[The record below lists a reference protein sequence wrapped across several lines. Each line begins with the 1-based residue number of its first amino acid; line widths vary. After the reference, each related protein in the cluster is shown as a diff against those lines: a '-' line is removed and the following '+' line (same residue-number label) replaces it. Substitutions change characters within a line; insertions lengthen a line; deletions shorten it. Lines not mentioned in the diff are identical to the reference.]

1 MSSGCGDVLSLADLQ
16 TAKKHQ
22 IFEAEVITGKSGGV
36 AGGAD
41 IDYATNMVTGQT
53 QKTLPAVLRDAGFRV
68 STFTF
73 ESGGTLGADDAN
85 VLVLWPTP
93 SGDGQYYLWK
103 GELPKVIAAGSS
115 PLTSGGV
122 GPGAWVPSTYIDNFE
137 VWGAILAA
145 YGISLVGTFED
156 GFSITGVMQAGLQK
170 VENKIWIRTNSDS
183 VSVPAG
189 TVPSP
194 SSGWAQ
200 FNFERNKIIRTDC
213 HPFLLSESNT
223 ARDNDAVLEK
233 LARYIET
240 LSGPVDVFFPPGQ
253 FLVGS
258 QVLSGYTGAGGS
270 YIPNQKCTVRNFTHP
285 IRFVFCGSFFKFAD
299 GLRVGGFDPVSGNPM
314 GSIQTNMDYRAN
326 RGILFGFTNCPT
338 VSVTGRVHVD
348 FNGANAVLG
357 SQFGDSGYQ
366 CPEYGFWFIDH
377 KTLIFDAHYTAEDG
391 AMDALYLAGL
401 NGDDCYSRV
410 TNFSFNK
417 MGRSAFVI
425 GGGEN
430 IYVSGKAFNSGLGS
444 IQSSPGHNFAIESE
458 VRRVANVTLDGIM
471 SNEALFAAFSI
482 YNPSIDLVKDIRVV
496 NSELS
501 NATGIVCK
509 SNTPNVK
516 YINCTFRGVVGQHRN
531 EFFNHAID
539 ERAAEMINCSH
550 YDQKTNFTPTAASNG
565 THFDSSQ
572 TVRLTLK
579 NYRLFSNG
587 FSSGRGTIGALYEP
601 ILDDVTLTINGD
613 ITFAATAGLKIF
625 DLQNPVSMRNV
636 DVINRTTGSGGAD
649 MRAFIGLTNIDNCI
663 IDSVKISS
671 TGQLTETILWSSN
684 MISAGGRAG
693 YLLNQSPIASPSAFR
708 FIAMGV
714 AGHLSPVQNVAGY
727 MRTFVVQDVPVSGDF
742 MWRAGDY
749 LIRSN
754 PQPGQIYA
762 WRCTTGGLAGSGAVF
777 KSMGTLA
784 S

>member
-1 MSSGCGDVLSLADLQ
+1 MATTPTNKPIPSEDPRDLKFNAGKIDEAVTSEAHYYTDRFGVRRWTIAGFQ
-16 TAKKHQ
+16 YTAEEA
-22 IFEAEVITGKSGGV
+22 IRNYGYITMDSFED
-36 AGGAD
+36 GA
-41 IDYATNMVTGQT
+41 TL
-53 QKTLPAVLRDAGFRV
+53 TLPNQVLRYEATGEYYRWDGDFPKIVPAGSTPDSTGEVKLGAWVSVGDASLRKQSNNNDYNLWFEILNSYGI
-68 STFTF
+68 TLKGTF
-73 ESGGTLGADDAN
+73 ESGFDI
-85 VLVLWPTP
+85 
-93 SGDGQYYLWK
+93 DGERQAGLYLYDGMVYVRK
-103 GELPKVIAAGSS
+103 NNDSASVPPGSHPDGESWI
-115 PLTSGGV
+115 PLTSAKGKTIFVGV
-122 GPGAWVPSTYIDNFE
+122 SPFNINE
-137 VWGAILAA
+137 
-145 YGISLVGTFED
+145 
-156 GFSITGVMQAGLQK
+156 
-170 VENKIWIRTNSDS
+170 ENS
-183 VSVPAG
+183 
-189 TVPSP
+189 
-194 SSGWAQ
+194 AQ
-200 FNFERNKIIRTDC
+200 E
-213 HPFLLSESNT
+213 
-223 ARDNDAVLEK
+223 NDAILEK
-233 LARYIET
+233 LARYIESQESSVNV
-240 LSGPVDVFFPPGQ
+240 LFPKGK
-253 FLVGS
+253 FTVGS
-258 QVLSGYTGAGGS
+258 QELSGAFGMGGS
-270 YIPNQKCTVRNFTHP
+270 YIPNQKCTVRNFQHQIHYQFFDTE
-285 IRFVFCGSFFKFAD
+285 FVFAD
-299 GLRVGGFDPVSGNPM
+299 GLRVGGFDPVTGEAM
-314 GSIQTNMDYRAN
+314 TSIQTNMDYRAN
-326 RGILFGFTNCPT
+326 RGILFGFTGCPT
-338 VSVTGRVHVD
+338 VSVSGRIHID

-357 SQFGDSGYQ
+357 SEFGDSGYQ

-516 YINCTFRGVVGQHRN
+516 YINCTLRGVVGQHRN
-531 EFFNHAID
+531 EFFNHSID

-649 MRAFIGLTNIDNCI
+649 MRAFIGITNIDNCI
-663 IDSVKISS
+663 IDSVQISS
-671 TGQLTETILWSSN
+671 TGQLTETILWNSN

-708 FIAMGV
+708 FIAIGV
-714 AGHLSPVQNVAGY
+714 AGHLSPVQNIAGY

-742 MWRAGDY
+742 TWIAGDY
-749 LIRSN
+749 LIRAN

-762 WRCTTGGLAGSGAVF
+762 WRCTTGGKAGSGAVF
-777 KSMGTLA
+777 KSMGTL
-784 S
+784 SS